1 MWWDE
6 TMEDRYFDGE
16 YLNYTIKNED
26 GTFNETIRVNEHVIE
41 DAKDFVAFL
50 KATYEKDLAD
60 NMFEIFME
68 FCLVNSLKMLNKNR
82 EMIVKC
88 ANGDCNGN

>member
-1 MWWDE
+1 
-6 TMEDRYFDGE
+6 MEDEYFDGE
-16 YLNYTIKNED
+16 YLKYTIKNED
-26 GTFNETIRVNEHVIE
+26 GTFNESIRINEHVIR
-41 DAKDFVAFL
+41 DVKDFVEFL

-60 NMFEIFME
+60 RMFEVFME
-68 FCLVNSLKMLNKNR
+68 FCLMHSLTYLNKNR